1 VTRPTLAAH
10 SLGAFSPG
18 ESPPR
23 TGPEAF
29 RLLLAQVGAPIS
41 VVDVGGRPAIARGG
55 VASIGP
61 VPAEGQLPLLG
72 HAPALTPD
80 RLGDRSFLAAYGVD
94 AALVVGEMANGIA
107 SEALVEAVSRAGLL
121 GVFGAAGLSLPRV
134 TAAIDR
140 LSASLPGTP
149 WGINLIHS
157 PDDQKLEAAL
167 VELFLARGLRIVSA
181 SAYLDLTLPVVKYR
195 VTGLRRGADGS
206 IVVPNRLMAKVSRV
220 EVARKFL
227 EPAPERFLNELVASG
242 AITREQAELAAQVPM
257 ADDVTAEA
265 DSGGHTDNRP
275 LVLLLP
281 ALQALRDQI
290 CAERG
295 YAVRPRVGAGGG
307 IATPASV
314 ASAFSM
320 GAAYVVTGSIN
331 QATREAGTSD
341 AVRQLLAQAGPT
353 DVTMAPAADMFE
365 MGVKVQVLTRGTL
378 FAVRAQRLYELY
390 RAHGSIAALPEAVR
404 EELEAK
410 YFRATLEEAWAGCER
425 FFSER
430 DPAQLER
437 ARQDPKHQL
446 ALLFRA
452 YLGQASRWANDGVA
466 DRKLD
471 YQVWCGPAMGA
482 FNAWTKGSV
491 LESWSARDA
500 VTISKNLLVGACV
513 LTRAA
518 ALRAQGV
525 VLPADVE
532 AFAPRSL
539 EELEQLTR
547 SEAPPHFAAQPAKTH
562 TTDVT
567 TGPRRKEPIAIVGI
581 GAMFPKAENAQALW
595 RLLRTGQDAVSDVP
609 PTHFSVAD
617 YFDADQK
624 APDMTYAKRGAFLPT
639 TPFDP
644 TEFGIP
650 PSILEA
656 TDTSQLL
663 SLVVAKMALDDAG
676 YPDDGQWDRSR
687 VSVLLGVTGTQELV
701 ISLGARLGHPHWK
714 KALAD
719 AGVDE
724 GTAKDVVERIGA
736 SYVGWQ
742 ENSFP
747 GLLGNVVAGR
757 IANRFDLGGT
767 NCVVDAAC
775 ASSLGALHL
784 GIAELES
791 KRTDMVLTG
800 GVDTLNDIFMHM
812 CFSKTPALSAT
823 GDARPFSDK
832 ADGTLLGEGIGM
844 VVLKRLSD
852 AERDGD
858 RVYAVIRGLGTSSD
872 GRAKS
877 IYAPLPRGQA
887 RALKNAYQDAN
898 VRPRDITLLEAH
910 GTGTKAGDAAE
921 FEALQAVFRED
932 SPDVQ
937 WAALGSVKS
946 QVGHTKAAAG
956 AAGLIKAALALHHKV
971 IPPTLKVDRPNP
983 SLKLESSPFAIAGAA
998 RPWLPSA
1005 RGPRLA
1011 GVSSFGFGGSNFH
1024 TVLEEYGDRRLA
1036 PAWDGSVELVALS
1049 AADGPSLLGRL
1060 NEAMKAE
1067 DLATFAAASRAAFRA
1082 DDAQRLVI
1090 VVEAGRSL
1098 SSVVQPLVAK
1108 VQAGQPFTSPEGV
1121 AYGVGAPVG
1130 SLAFVFP
1137 GQGSQHVDMARELC
1151 CVFPELLESVASM
1164 PDVAARVYPLPTF
1177 DDAERKRREAA
1188 LTKTDVAQPAIGAVS
1203 RGLLQ
1208 LLGRFGVKPALVAG
1222 HSYGELVALHAA
1234 GVLSSAGFE
1243 AASRRRGE
1251 LMAGD
1256 GSDLGT
1262 MIAVLA
1268 PLAEVEQL
1276 LIDEKL
1282 ALVLANRNGPAQAVL
1297 SGARGEIDR
1306 AEAACKAKGL
1316 RATRL
1321 NVGAAFH
1328 SPLVSPAAAAFA
1340 TSLSS
1345 LDFGAPS
1352 IPVIANTTGQPYP
1365 ADAAAAKSLLANQ
1378 LALPV
1383 RFDAVVE
1390 TLHALGARTF
1400 VEVGPKTALSGMVK
1414 SILGERPFTALSLDG
1429 QGRRGAIFELAL
1441 VLARLA
1447 AEGRAVRLAEW
1458 QKVAPPPRWVA
1469 RPPRKPKMV
1478 VPLNGANY
1486 RAPVPPKPAV
1496 APRPIVVTPAPS
1508 IAPNNGVSV
1517 NGKNGT
1523 NGTHAPQSPASPLPS
1538 SSEALRLYQ
1547 ENLRALQALQEQTAK
1562 VHQLFL
1568 EGQLAA
1574 QQNVAALLGGQVANV
1589 AAPRSVAPAP
1599 QPVAFSPVVVASPP
1613 QPALPPAPRAVV
1625 AAAPPV
1631 VAARV
1636 VAPLPAAAQS
1646 PVDVVPLLLQV
1657 VSEATGY
1664 PIETLALGM
1673 DLEADLGIDSIK
1685 RVEILSMLSRR
1696 VPGAP
1701 SVNPEKLGSLRTL
1714 EQVADFV
1721 RGAAGTSAPPVSP
1734 AAPAKAMVDT
1744 RATLLATVAELT
1756 GYPIDTLSLEMD
1768 LEADLGIDSIKR
1780 VEILSLLSRRIPGA
1794 PSVNPEKLSG
1804 LKTLAQVHAFISE
1817 SVPAAAVVTA
1827 PAKLVAPAAVDFS
1840 AVLLSTVSEL
1850 TGYPA
1855 ETLTLSMDLEADLG
1869 IDSIKRVEILSLLSR
1884 RIPNA
1889 PSVDPEKLSGLR
1901 TLEQVLGFV
1910 SGAGALQQAVE
1921 AAPPPVVTKLAKVE
1935 GPGPSPAPSSEVV
1948 RRIVVPVRAKPA
1960 MTEPVGLP
1968 AGRVLIAGDDRE
1980 LVKSL
1985 VRVFERVGQAC
1996 EVLTPGAPIAGSV
2009 AGLILTA
2016 PHTAAWDEQAELA
2029 LKQALLFARAASPS
2043 LRATPGSFVV
2053 AVSRRDGAFG
2063 FGRTALDAHPLAG
2076 ALGGL
2081 VKTLSLEWPEVR
2093 CRSLD
2098 VSAHWSADDA
2108 AQALIDELA
2117 NAGPSEL
2124 GLGPAGRVTLG
2135 LREAEVQG
2143 GALPLKPGDVVVVTG
2158 GARGVTADCA
2168 RELARASG
2176 ATLLL
2181 LGRSPAPVDEPA
2193 WLAAAPDEAAIKK
2206 ALVDQA
2212 PAGSRP
2218 SPRQLAESCRLVLA
2232 SRDIRSTLE
2241 AARAIGVKAEYR
2253 QVDVRDLDAV
2263 KAVLA
2268 DARANLGPI
2277 RGLVHGA
2284 GVLRDKRIEDKRDDD
2299 FDQVL
2304 DPKIA
2309 GLRALL
2315 EATRADPLTVV
2326 GLFSSVSGRFGR
2338 KGQSDYALANQALV
2352 SIAQAEA
2359 LKRPACRVVALD
2371 WGPWAGG
2378 MVTPSLEATFK
2389 AEGISLIPLQTGAQ
2403 AFVDELR
2410 VDASGPRE
2418 VVLGAGFGDAAE
2430 AGWALV
2436 RTSRV
2441 ERSWPV
2447 LADHRLNGKEVLPFA
2462 MTLEWFLQAGRALGD
2477 GAAAIELED
2486 VRVLRGISFE
2496 GDREELSV
2504 WAGRAEAREGKTVIP
2519 LELRNRKDVVHVRG
2533 LAVLHAAPRVTERLK
2548 IVSAPSFPTPVSE
2561 LYASQL
2567 FHGPS
2572 LWALRS
2578 IEGLGEAGM
2587 ALTLKTHATSERLV
2601 PGPSQAWALDPL
2613 CVDGVFQAMIVWAR
2627 AQLGAPSLPS
2637 KLGGVRVVRPFTPG
2651 DVKAI
2656 IRVRSVDGAI
2666 VTADVDLIDASG
2678 ALAAQLEGYECT
2690 VSASL
2695 TRAFTADSQPLQTTT
2710 PLA

>member
-1 VTRPTLAAH
+1 MTRPSLAAH

-18 ESPPR
+18 EFTPR
-23 TGPEAF
+23 TGPDAF
-29 RLLLAQVGAPIS
+29 RQLLAQVGSPVSI
-41 VVDVGGRPAIARGG
+41 VDVGGRPAIARGG

-61 VPAEGQLPLLG
+61 VPADGELPLLG

-80 RLGDRSFLAAYGVD
+80 RLGDRSFCETYGVD
-94 AALVVGEMANGIA
+94 AALIAGEMANGIA
-107 SEALVEAVSRAGLL
+107 SEALVEAVARAGFL
-121 GVFGAAGLSLPRV
+121 GIFGAAGLALPRV
-134 TAAIDR
+134 AAAIDR
-140 LSASLPGTP
+140 LSNSLKDTP

-167 VELFLARGLRIVSA
+167 VELFLSRGLRVVSA
-181 SAYLDLTLPVVKYR
+181 SAYLDLTLPVVKWR
-195 VTGLRRGADGS
+195 VTGIHRAADGS
-206 IVVPNRLMAKVSRV
+206 IVVPNRLIAKISRV

-227 EPAPERFLNELVASG
+227 EPAPERFLSELVASG
-242 AITREQAELAAQVPM
+242 GLTREQADLAAQVPM

-281 ALQALRDQI
+281 AIQALRDEVSS
-290 CAERG
+290 ARG
-295 YAVRPRVGAGGG
+295 YAVRPRVGAAGG
-307 IATPASV
+307 IATPSSV

-353 DVTMAPAADMFE
+353 DVAMAPAADMFE

-390 RAHGSIAALPEAVR
+390 RAHESLAALPPAVR
-404 EELEAK
+404 EELESK
-410 YFRATLEEAWAGCER
+410 YFRTTLEEAWAGCER
-425 FFSER
+425 FFTER

-437 ARQDPKHQL
+437 AKKDPKHQL
-446 ALLFRA
+446 ALVFRA

-482 FNAWTKGSV
+482 FNAWTKGSL

-518 ALRAQGV
+518 ALRSQGV

-532 AFAPRSL
+532 AFAPRSV

-547 SEAPPHFAAQPAKTH
+547 RDAPVRAAITSTKSQTS
-562 TTDVT
+562 DVS
-567 TGPRRKEPIAIVGI
+567 TGPRGKEPVAIVGI

-595 RLLRTGQDAVSDVP
+595 RLLRTGQDAVGDVP
-609 PTHFSVAD
+609 ATHFSIAD

-624 APDMTYAKRGAFLPT
+624 APDMTYAKRGAFLSA

-663 SLVVAKMALDDAG
+663 SLVVAKMALEDAG
-676 YPDDGQWDRSR
+676 YPDDGGWDRSR
-687 VSVLLGVTGTQELV
+687 TSVLLGVTGTQELV

-714 KALAD
+714 KALKD

-724 GTAKDVVERIGA
+724 TTAKDVVDRIGA

-791 KRTDMVLTG
+791 GRTDMVLTG

-858 RVYAVIRGLGTSSD
+858 RIYAVIRGLGTSSD

-877 IYAPLPRGQA
+877 IYAPLSKGQA
-887 RALKNAYQDAN
+887 RALKAAYQDAN
-898 VRPRDITLLEAH
+898 VRPRDIALLEAH

-921 FEALQAVFRED
+921 FEALQTVYRED
-932 SPDVQ
+932 STDPQ
-937 WAALGSVKS
+937 WCVLGSVKS

-956 AAGLIKAALALHHKV
+956 AAGLIKAALALHHRV

-983 SLKLESSPFAIAGAA
+983 SLKLEESPFAIAGRS
-998 RPWLPSA
+998 RPWLPSS

-1049 AADGPSLLGRL
+1049 AKDLPTLTARL
-1060 NEAMKAE
+1060 HDAMKAE
-1067 DLATFAAASRAAFRA
+1067 DLVSFAAASRASFRA
-1082 DDAQRLVI
+1082 DDSQRVVI
-1090 VVEAGRSL
+1090 VVEAGK
-1098 SSVVQPLVAK
+1098 PLASIVTPLLGK
-1108 VQAGQPFTSPEGV
+1108 LQAGQPFHSPEGV
-1121 AYGVGAPVG
+1121 AYGVGAPG
-1130 SLAFVFP
+1130 GKLAFVFP
-1137 GQGSQHVDMARELC
+1137 GQGSQHVDMLRELA
-1151 CVFPELLESVASM
+1151 CVFPEVLESVAAM

-1177 DDAERKRREAA
+1177 DEAEQKRREGE
-1188 LTKTDVAQPAIGAVS
+1188 LTKTNIAQPAIGAVS

-1208 LLGRFGVKPALVAG
+1208 VLARFGVKPALVAG

-1234 GVLSSAGFE
+1234 GVLSGAVFE

-1256 GSDLGT
+1256 GSDRGT
-1262 MIAVLA
+1262 MLAVLA
-1268 PLAEVEQL
+1268 PLADVEKL
-1276 LIDEKL
+1276 LSDEKFD
-1282 ALVLANRNGPAQAVL
+1282 LVLANRNGPAQAVL
-1297 SGARGEIDR
+1297 SGSRAEIER
-1306 AEAACKAKGL
+1306 AEAACKTKGL

-1328 SPLVSPAAAAFA
+1328 SPLVSGAAAEFGA
-1340 TSLSS
+1340 SLSS
-1345 LDFGAPS
+1345 MDFGAAS
-1352 IPVIANTTGQPYP
+1352 IPVVANTTAEPYP
-1365 ADAAAAKSLLANQ
+1365 ADGGAARTLLANQ
-1378 LALPV
+1378 LARPV
-1383 RFDAVVE
+1383 RFDGVVE
-1390 TLHALGARTF
+1390 KLHSLGARTF
-1400 VEVGPKTALSGMVK
+1400 LEVGPKTALTGMVK
-1414 SILGERPFTALSLDG
+1414 AILGDRTHAALALDA
-1429 QGRRGAIFELAL
+1429 QTRRGAMFDLAF
-1441 VLARLA
+1441 VLARLS
-1447 AEGRAVRLAEW
+1447 AEGHAARLTEW
-1458 QKVAPPPRWVA
+1458 QKVEHPPRWVA
-1469 RPPRKPKMV
+1469 KPARTPKMV
-1478 VPLNGANY
+1478 VPLTGANY
-1486 RAPVPPKPAV
+1486 RSPGTPKPAV
-1496 APRPIVVTPAPS
+1496 AAKPISTPK
-1508 IAPNNGVSV
+1508 NGVSV
-1517 NGKNGT
+1517 NGKNGS
-1523 NGTHAPQSPASPLPS
+1523 NGVHAVQLPVTMPPPS
-1538 SSEALRLYQ
+1538 SDALRMYQ
-1547 ENLRALQALQEQTAK
+1547 ESLRALQALQEQTAK

-1574 QQNVAALLGGQVANV
+1574 QQNVAALLTGQSVAPKGHPVIAAPAAMAVASVAVAPPPIANAPPAVVARVTAPVVPV
-1589 AAPRSVAPAP
+1589 AAP
-1599 QPVAFSPVVVASPP
+1599 
-1613 QPALPPAPRAVV
+1613 
-1625 AAAPPV
+1625 
-1631 VAARV
+1631 
-1636 VAPLPAAAQS
+1636 PL
-1646 PVDVVPLLLQV
+1646 DVVPLLMQV

-1714 EQVADFV
+1714 QQVAAFV
-1721 RGAAGTSAPPVSP
+1721 RGAAAP
-1734 AAPAKAMVDT
+1734 AASVAAVAPVAAVAAGPAVDT
-1744 RATLLATVAELT
+1744 HGTLLATVSELT
-1756 GYPIDTLSLEMD
+1756 GYPVETLSLEMD

-1817 SVPAAAVVTA
+1817 AVPS
-1827 PAKLVAPAAVDFS
+1827 VAPAPVPAIVESRPVSTQVDF
-1840 AVLLSTVSEL
+1840 AGVLLATVSEL
-1850 TGYPA
+1850 TGYPV
-1855 ETLTLSMDLEADLG
+1855 ETLTLPMDLEADLG

-1910 SGAGALQQAVE
+1910 SGAKAGVPAEVAKPQ
-1921 AAPPPVVTKLAKVE
+1921 VVAT
-1935 GPGPSPAPSSEVV
+1935 PSLVSSEVT
-1948 RRIVVPVRAKPA
+1948 RRVVVPVRAKPSA
-1960 MTEPVGLP
+1960 AAPVKLS
-1968 AGRVLIAGDDRE
+1968 AGRVVISGDDDDLGRA
-1980 LVKSL
+1980 L
-1985 VRVFERVGQAC
+1985 VRVFERIGQPC
-1996 EVLTPGAPIAGSV
+1996 EVLPLGAAIVGPV
-2009 AGLILTA
+2009 AGLVLTA
-2016 PHTAAWDEQAELA
+2016 PHGSAWDEKSEQS
-2029 LKQALLFARAASPS
+2029 LKQSLLVARAGASA
-2043 LRATPGSFVV
+2043 LRASPGSFVV

-2063 FGRTALDAHPLAG
+2063 FGRSANESHPLSG
-2076 ALGGL
+2076 ALSGL
-2081 VKTLSLEWPEVR
+2081 VKTLALEWPEVR
-2093 CRSLD
+2093 CRALD
-2098 VSAHWSADDA
+2098 VSSLWSTDDA
-2108 AQALIDELA
+2108 AQAIVDELT
-2117 NAGPSEL
+2117 NEGPVEL
-2124 GLGPAGRVTLG
+2124 GLGPAGRVTLA
-2135 LREAEVQG
+2135 LRDAKVHG
-2143 GALPLKPGDVVVVTG
+2143 GPLPLKSGDVVVVTG

-2168 RELARASG
+2168 RELAKASG
-2176 ATLLL
+2176 ATVLL
-2181 LGRSPAPVDEPA
+2181 LGRSPAPVLEPT
-2193 WLAAAPDEAAIKK
+2193 WLAAAKDEASIKRV
-2206 ALVDQA
+2206 LLEQA
-2212 PAGSRP
+2212 AGARP
-2218 SPRQLAESCRLVLA
+2218 SPKQLAESCRQVFA
-2232 SRDIRSTLE
+2232 ARDIRATLD
-2241 AARAIGVKAEYR
+2241 AARSAGVKAEYR
-2253 QVDVRDLDAV
+2253 QVDVRDVDSV

-2268 DARANLGPI
+2268 EARQSLGPI

-2309 GLRALL
+2309 GLRSVL
-2315 EATRADPLTVV
+2315 EATRADELAVV

-2338 KGQSDYALANQALV
+2338 KGQTDYALANQALV
-2352 SIAQAEA
+2352 SIAQAESMR
-2359 LKRPACRVVALD
+2359 RPSCRVVALD

-2378 MVTPSLEATFK
+2378 MVTPALEATFK
-2389 AEGISLIPLQTGAQ
+2389 AEGISLIPLSTGAR

-2410 VDASGPRE
+2410 VSPTGPRE
-2418 VVLGAGFGDAAE
+2418 VVLGAGFGEAAE

-2436 RTSRV
+2436 HTERV

-2447 LADHRLNGKEVLPFA
+2447 LADHRLNGKEVLPLA
-2462 MTLEWFLQAGRALGD
+2462 MTLEWFVQAARALSD
-2477 GAAAIELED
+2477 GLGGIELED
-2486 VRVLRGISFE
+2486 VRVLRGVTFDGE
-2496 GDREELSV
+2496 REELSV
-2504 WAGRAEAREGKTVIP
+2504 WAGRPEVRGQKSVVS

-2533 LAVLHAAPRVTERLK
+2533 LAVLQVEPLTGERLK
-2548 IVSAPSFPTPVSE
+2548 SASLPSFTTPVSE

-2587 ALTLKTHATSERLV
+2587 ALTLKTHATSERLM
-2601 PGPSQAWALDPL
+2601 PGPTQSWALDPL
-2613 CVDGVFQAMIVWAR
+2613 CVDGVFQALIVWAR

-2637 KLGGVRVVRPFTPG
+2637 RLGAIRVLRPFAAG
-2651 DVKAI
+2651 DVKALV
-2656 IRVRSVDGAI
+2656 RVRAIDGAI
-2666 VTADVDLIDASG
+2666 VTSDIDLVDASG
-2678 ALAAQLEGYECT
+2678 ALAVQLEGYECT
-2690 VSASL
+2690 VSGSL
-2695 TRAFTADSQPLQTTT
+2695 SRAFTADPQPLLST

>member
-1 VTRPTLAAH
+1 MTRPSLAAH
-10 SLGAFSPG
+10 SLGAFTPG
-18 ESPPR
+18 DFTPR
-23 TGPEAF
+23 TGPDAF
-29 RLLLAQVGAPIS
+29 KQLLAQVGSPVSI
-41 VVDVGGRPAIARGG
+41 VDAGGRPAIARGG

-61 VPAEGQLPLLG
+61 VPSEGQLPLLG

-80 RLGDRSFLAAYGVD
+80 RLGDRSFCETYGID
-94 AALVVGEMANGIA
+94 AALIAGEMANGIA
-107 SEALVEAVSRAGLL
+107 SEALVEAVARAGFL
-121 GVFGAAGLSLPRV
+121 GVFGAAGLSHARV

-140 LSASLPGTP
+140 LSSSLKDTP

-167 VELFLARGLRIVSA
+167 VELFLSRGLRIVSA
-181 SAYLDLTLPVVKYR
+181 SAYLDLTLPVVKWR
-195 VTGLRRGADGS
+195 VAGIHRAADGS
-206 IVVPNRLMAKVSRV
+206 IVVPNRLIAKISRV

-227 EPAPERFLNELVASG
+227 EPAPERFLSELVASG

-281 ALQALRDQI
+281 AIQALRDEVSS
-290 CAERG
+290 ARG
-295 YAVRPRVGAGGG
+295 YAVRPRVGAAGG

-341 AVRQLLAQAGPT
+341 AVRELLAQAGPT
-353 DVTMAPAADMFE
+353 DVAMAPAADMFE

-390 RAHGSIAALPEAVR
+390 RAHESIAALPVAIR
-404 EELEAK
+404 AELESK
-410 YFRATLEEAWAGCER
+410 YFRTTLEEAWAGCER

-437 ARQDPKHQL
+437 AKKDPKHQL

-471 YQVWCGPAMGA
+471 FQVWCGPAMGA
-482 FNAWTKGSV
+482 FNAWVKGSL
-491 LESWSARDA
+491 LESWRARDA

-532 AFAPRSL
+532 AFSPRSL
-539 EELEQLTR
+539 EELSTLIRRDEPVRTATT
-547 SEAPPHFAAQPAKTH
+547 STKTH

-595 RLLRTGQDAVSDVP
+595 RLLRTGQDAVGDVP
-609 PTHFSVAD
+609 ATHFSVAD

-624 APDMTYAKRGAFLPT
+624 APDMTYAKRGAFLSS

-676 YPDDGQWDRSR
+676 YPDDGGWDRSR
-687 VSVLLGVTGTQELV
+687 TSVLLGVTGTQELV

-714 KALAD
+714 KALKD

-724 GTAKDVVERIGA
+724 TTAKDVVDRIGA

-791 KRTDMVLTG
+791 GRTDMVLTG

-844 VVLKRLSD
+844 VVLKRLAD

-877 IYAPLPRGQA
+877 IYAPLSKGQA
-887 RALKNAYQDAN
+887 RALKAAYLDAN
-898 VRPRDITLLEAH
+898 VRPRDIALLEAH

-921 FEALQAVFRED
+921 FEALQTVYRED
-932 SPDVQ
+932 SSDPQ
-937 WAALGSVKS
+937 WCVLGSVKS

-956 AAGLIKAALALHHKV
+956 AAGLIKAALALHHRV
-971 IPPTLKVDRPNP
+971 LPPTLKVDRPNP
-983 SLKLESSPFAIAGAA
+983 SLQLAESPFAISGLA

-1049 AADGPSLLGRL
+1049 AKDLPSLAARL
-1060 NEAMKAE
+1060 QEAMKAE
-1067 DLATFAAASRAAFRA
+1067 DLASFAAASRASFRS
-1082 DDAQRLVI
+1082 DDAQRVLI
-1090 VVEAGRSL
+1090 VVEAGKTL
-1098 SSVVQPLVAK
+1098 SAVVTPVLAK
-1108 VQAGQPFTSPEGV
+1108 VQAGQPFQSPEGL
-1121 AYGVGAPVG
+1121 AYGVGAPAG
-1130 SLAFVFP
+1130 KLAFVFP
-1137 GQGSQHVDMARELC
+1137 GQGSQHVDMLRELA
-1151 CVFPELLESVASM
+1151 CVFPEVLESVAAM

-1177 DDAERKRREAA
+1177 DDAEQKRREGE
-1188 LTKTDVAQPAIGAVS
+1188 LTKTNVAQPAIGAVS

-1208 LLGRFGVKPALVAG
+1208 VLARFGVKPALVAG

-1234 GVLSSAGFE
+1234 GVLSSAVFE

-1256 GSDLGT
+1256 GSDRGT
-1262 MIAVLA
+1262 MLAVLA
-1268 PLAEVEQL
+1268 PIADVEKL
-1276 LIDEKL
+1276 LSDEKL
-1282 ALVLANRNGPAQAVL
+1282 ELVLANRNGPAQAVL
-1297 SGARGEIDR
+1297 SGSRAEIDR
-1306 AEAACKAKGL
+1306 AEAACKTKGL

-1328 SPLVSPAAAAFA
+1328 SPLVSGAATEFEK
-1340 TSLSS
+1340 SLSS
-1345 LDFGAPS
+1345 MEFGAAS
-1352 IPVIANTTGQPYP
+1352 IPVVANTTAEPYP
-1365 ADAAAAKSLLANQ
+1365 ADATAARSLLANQ
-1378 LALPV
+1378 LARPV
-1383 RFDAVVE
+1383 KFDGVIE
-1390 TLHALGARTF
+1390 KLHSLGARTF
-1400 VEVGPKTALSGMVK
+1400 LEVGPKAALTGMVK
-1414 SILGERPFTALSLDG
+1414 AILGERTHAAMAIDG
-1429 QGRRGAIFELAL
+1429 QTRRGAMFEFAM
-1441 VLARLA
+1441 VLARLSSEGHA
-1447 AEGRAVRLAEW
+1447 ARLTEW
-1458 QKVAPPPRWVA
+1458 QKIAPPPRLVA
-1469 RPPRKPKMV
+1469 KPARKPKMV
-1478 VPLNGANY
+1478 VPLTGANY
-1486 RAPVPPKPAV
+1486 RSPVAPKPAV
-1496 APRPIVVTPAPS
+1496 AAKPLSVPK
-1508 IAPNNGVSV
+1508 NGVSV

-1523 NGTHAPQSPASPLPS
+1523 NGVHTRQVPVATPQPTSD
-1538 SSEALRLYQ
+1538 ALRLYQ

-1574 QQNVAALLGGQVANV
+1574 QQNVAALLTGQTVAPRAYVTMPAPVAMPAIAAPVAIPAFAAPVANPALV
-1589 AAPRSVAPAP
+1589 AAIPVPVVSAPSVAP
-1599 QPVAFSPVVVASPP
+1599 
-1613 QPALPPAPRAVV
+1613 V
-1625 AAAPPV
+1625 AAA
-1631 VAARV
+1631 
-1636 VAPLPAAAQS
+1636 
-1646 PVDVVPLLLQV
+1646 PVDVVPLLMQV

-1714 EQVADFV
+1714 QQVAEFV
-1721 RGAAGTSAPPVSP
+1721 RGAAVAPVAVVAPVAAGP
-1734 AAPAKAMVDT
+1734 AVDT
-1744 RATLLATVAELT
+1744 RATLLATVSELT
-1756 GYPIDTLSLEMD
+1756 GYPVETLSLEMD

-1817 SVPAAAVVTA
+1817 SLPSVSAPVPTVVQ
-1827 PAKLVAPAAVDFS
+1827 PKPVATQVDFGG
-1840 AVLLSTVSEL
+1840 VLLSTVSEL
-1850 TGYPA
+1850 TGYPV

-1869 IDSIKRVEILSLLSR
+1869 IDSIKRVEILSSLSR

-1901 TLEQVLGFV
+1901 TLEQVLRFV
-1910 SGAGALQQAVE
+1910 SGAQAVVPVPAAKPQLV
-1921 AAPPPVVTKLAKVE
+1921 AAPIIV
-1935 GPGPSPAPSSEVV
+1935 SSEVT
-1948 RRIVVPVRAKPA
+1948 RRVVVPVRAKPSSA
-1960 MTEPVGLP
+1960 APVKLA
-1968 AGRVLIAGDDRE
+1968 AGRVVISGADEDLGRA
-1980 LVKSL
+1980 L
-1985 VRVFERVGQAC
+1985 VRVFERVGQPC
-1996 EVLTPGAPIAGSV
+1996 ELLSPGAALSGSV
-2009 AGLILTA
+2009 AGLVLTA
-2016 PHTAAWDEQAELA
+2016 PHGSAWDEKSEVW
-2029 LKQALLFARAASPS
+2029 LKHALLVARASASA
-2043 LRATPGSFVV
+2043 LRANPGSFVV

-2063 FGRTALDAHPLAG
+2063 FGRSTVESHPLSG
-2076 ALGGL
+2076 ALTGL
-2081 VKTLSLEWPEVR
+2081 VKTLALEWPEVK
-2093 CRSLD
+2093 CRALD
-2098 VSAHWSADDA
+2098 VSSLWAVDDA
-2108 AQALIDELA
+2108 AQAIVDELT
-2117 NAGPSEL
+2117 NDGPSEL
-2124 GLGPAGRVTLG
+2124 GLGPAGRVTLALRDAKVHGG
-2135 LREAEVQG
+2135 L
-2143 GALPLKPGDVVVVTG
+2143 LPLKSGDVVVVTG

-2168 RELARASG
+2168 RELAKASG
-2176 ATLLL
+2176 ATVLL
-2181 LGRSPAPVDEPA
+2181 LGRSPAPVVEPT
-2193 WLAAAPDEAAIKK
+2193 WLAAVKDEASIKRV
-2206 ALVDQA
+2206 LLEQA
-2212 PAGSRP
+2212 GAARP
-2218 SPRQLAESCRLVLA
+2218 SPKQLAESCRQVFA
-2232 SRDIRSTLE
+2232 SRDIRATLE
-2241 AARAIGVKAEYR
+2241 AARSAGVKAEYR
-2253 QVDVRDLDAV
+2253 QVDVRDV
-2263 KAVLA
+2263 ESIKAVLA
-2268 DARANLGPI
+2268 EARQTLGPI

-2309 GLRALL
+2309 GLRSVL
-2315 EATRADPLTVV
+2315 EATRADDLAVV

-2338 KGQSDYALANQALV
+2338 KGQTDYALANQALV
-2352 SIAQAEA
+2352 SIAHAESM
-2359 LKRPACRVVALD
+2359 KRPACRVVALD

-2389 AEGISLIPLQTGAQ
+2389 DEGISLIPLSTGAK

-2410 VDASGPRE
+2410 VSPSGPRE
-2418 VVLGAGFGDAAE
+2418 VVLGAGFGEAAE

-2436 RTSRV
+2436 HTERV

-2447 LADHRLNGKEVLPFA
+2447 LADHRLNGKEVLPLA
-2462 MTLEWFLQAGRALGD
+2462 MTLEWFVQAARALSD
-2477 GAAAIELED
+2477 GLGAIELED
-2486 VRVLRGISFE
+2486 VRVLRGVTFDGE
-2496 GDREELSV
+2496 REELSV
-2504 WAGRAEAREGKTVIP
+2504 WAGRPESRGEKTVVS

-2533 LAVLHAAPRVTERLK
+2533 LAVLQSDVTAVERLK
-2548 IVSAPSFPTPVSE
+2548 GTSLPSFVTPVSE

-2587 ALTLKTHATSERLV
+2587 ALTLKTHATSERLM
-2601 PGPSQAWALDPL
+2601 PGPTQSWALDPL

-2637 KLGGVRVVRPFTPG
+2637 RLGSVRVLRPFSAG

-2656 IRVRSVDGAI
+2656 VRVRAIDGAI
-2666 VTADVDLIDASG
+2666 VTSDIDLVDASG
-2678 ALAAQLEGYECT
+2678 ALAVQLEGYECT
-2690 VSASL
+2690 VSNSL
-2695 TRAFTADSQPLQTTT
+2695 SRAFTAEPQPLHST